1 LRSQIIEA
9 GQTSG
14 WHSFEQSLLKAYQQ
28 DQITEETAKHLGI
41 ADRADP
47 RTNLLDVQVRIVGNR
62 VFLTGSVESAL
73 VRAAAEVVVR
83 EAVPADMEVVNNIWL
98 QTYVP

>member
-1 LRSQIIEA
+1 MIPEYRVER
-9 GQTSG
+9 
-14 WHSFEQSLLKAYQQ
+14 LLQLLA
-28 DQITEETAKHLGI
+28 
-41 ADRADP
+41 RDP